1 MTSPSPSTS
10 DESVSTL
17 QSILARPNP
26 LELSKQDLQYIL
38 PHLTSS
44 PSLHSLSLA
53 ILSRSTSPSP
63 SSLTLQSF
71 QSTLH
76 SLLSGTNSSELIRG
90 LSTLS
95 ALLQVSPRFV
105 NQLLLDKE
113 DESLRL
119 VLRDTVEHVSRPI
132 KSKGGKGK
140 EKEKEEQKALVELLS
155 LASGQI
161 GMRKLVKESAG
172 EWLESLLGENE
183 DSEVKAMAAV
193 GIVKLRLGK
202 KESDSTTG
210 LPRKDDEEEKPSNW
224 SLEDLAKL
232 FVDLVVGE
240 KDKATKGDDRVLV
253 SSLEGLAYLTLTPS
267 PEIKRIASQSSFL
280 DIVFSFASTST
291 TTKSSQPPT
300 SSNAARD
307 YAIATLLHHLT
318 NFPTPEDSQSE
329 AAQVERLKRFASA
342 GGGTGGKNTN
352 LAPSESVEQIVSRII
367 SIVKHSTS
375 PIPTVRLLC
384 LSPSLQTRRLA
395 GQILHSFVTPQTLRG
410 HLLQSG
416 VARFLLTLIR
426 NIPTPFDPIFD
437 LAPVQALS
445 KLFITS
451 NPLLIFGPTPSSP
464 LLFEAS
470 QAITLPLGVSSSS
483 SVPLLATFESLMAL
497 TNIASLSPELTD
509 RLTRL
514 ITLRDRTSS
523 NQLLNAVEELLVN
536 ENKMVRRAAIELVCN
551 LVVSQK
557 GIEYFEPS
565 TQTSTSTNRLHLLLA
580 LASSED
586 VPTRLAATGAL
597 TSLVCS
603 KTISISLATSEK
615 YVELML
621 GGLEDDEPGVRHRV
635 YEVWRGIGEVLGEVE
650 EDQERAR
657 VRERL
662 GKGNVVR
669 ELESARERE
678 DVVELRES
686 IEGALE
692 GIKKLLN

>member
-1 MTSPSPSTS
+1 MTCPSASTS
-10 DESVSTL
+10 DESISTL

-26 LELSKQDLQYIL
+26 LELSEQDLHLIL

-63 SSLTLQSF
+63 SPLTLQFF

-76 SLLSGTNSSELIRG
+76 SLLSGTNSSDLITG

-95 ALLQVSPRFV
+95 ALLQVSPQFV

-113 DESLRL
+113 DESFRL
-119 VLRDTVEHVSRPI
+119 VLRDTVEHISRPI

-161 GMRKLVKESAG
+161 GMRKLVRESAG
-172 EWLESLLGENE
+172 EWMESLLKENG

-193 GIVKLRLGK
+193 GMVKLRLGK
-202 KESDSTTG
+202 KDLDSTTG
-210 LPRKDDEEEKPSNW
+210 IPRKEEEEDKPSKW

-267 PEIKRIASQSSFL
+267 PEIKRIASQTSFL

-291 TTKSSQPPT
+291 TTKSSQSPT

-307 YAIATLLHHLT
+307 YAIATLLHHIT
-318 NFPTPEDSQSE
+318 KFSTPEDAQSE

-342 GGGTGGKNTN
+342 GGGGGKNTN
-352 LAPSESVEQIVSRII
+352 LAPSESVEQVTSRVI

-375 PIPTVRLLC
+375 PIPTIRLLC

-395 GQILHSFVTPQTLRG
+395 GQILHSFVTPPTLRG
-410 HLLQSG
+410 QLLQSG
-416 VARFLLTLIR
+416 VARLLLTLIR
-426 NIPTPFDPIFD
+426 NIPTPFDPTLD

-451 NPLLIFGPTPSSP
+451 NPLLIFGPTPASP

-470 QAITLPLGVSSSS
+470 QAITLPLGPSS
-483 SVPLLATFESLMAL
+483 SVPLLAIFESLMAL

-514 ITLRDRTSS
+514 LTLRDRTSSS

-551 LVVSQK
+551 LVASEK

-565 TQTSTSTNRLHLLLA
+565 TQISTSTNRLHLLLA
-580 LASSED
+580 LSSSED
-586 VPTRLAATGAL
+586 VSTRLAATGAL

-603 KTISISLATSEK
+603 KEISISLVTTEK

-650 EDQERAR
+650 GGEERVR
-657 VRERL
+657 VREKL
-662 GKGNVVR
+662 GKGNVVK
-669 ELESARERE
+669 ELEKVRERE

-686 IEGALE
+686 IEGAIE

>member
-1 MTSPSPSTS
+1 M
-10 DESVSTL
+10 
-17 QSILARPNP
+17 
-26 LELSKQDLQYIL
+26 
-38 PHLTSS
+38 
-44 PSLHSLSLA
+44 
-53 ILSRSTSPSP
+53 
-63 SSLTLQSF
+63 
-71 QSTLH
+71 
-76 SLLSGTNSSELIRG
+76 
-90 LSTLS
+90 S
-95 ALLQVSPRFV
+95 ALLQVSPQFV

-119 VLRDTVEHVSRPI
+119 ILRDTLEHISRPI

-155 LASGQI
+155 VASGQI
-161 GMRKLVKESAG
+161 GMRKLVKENAG
-172 EWLESLLGENE
+172 EWLESLLGENG
-183 DSEVKAMAAV
+183 DSEVKVMAAV

-210 LPRKDDEEEKPSNW
+210 LPRKDEEEDKPSKW

-232 FVDLVVGE
+232 FVDLVVEE
-240 KDKATKGDDRVLV
+240 KDKATKGNDRVLV

-280 DIVFSFASTST
+280 DVVFSFASAST
-291 TTKSSQPPT
+291 TTKSSQPPK
-300 SSNAARD
+300 SPNAARD

-318 NFPTPEDSQSE
+318 KFPTPEDAQSE

-342 GGGTGGKNTN
+342 GGGGGKNTN
-352 LAPSESVEQIVSRII
+352 LAPSESVEQVVSRVI

-375 PIPTVRLLC
+375 PIPTVRLLY

-426 NIPTPFDPIFD
+426 NIPTPFDPTLD

-483 SVPLLATFESLMAL
+483 SVPLLAIFESLMAL

-514 ITLRDRTSS
+514 LTLRDRTSSS

-536 ENKMVRRAAIELVCN
+536 ENKMVRRAAIELICN
-551 LVVSQK
+551 LVASEK

-603 KTISISLATSEK
+603 KRISRSLATKER

-621 GGLEDDEPGVRHRV
+621 GGLEDDAPGVRHRV

-650 EDQERAR
+650 EGEEKVR

-662 GKGNVVR
+662 GKGNVVK
-669 ELESARERE
+669 ELENARERE

-686 IEGALE
+686 IEGAIE